1 MSVLPLSL
9 ADATEVA
16 VTVDARRNT
25 HRWDTLRMSSAPIEP
40 GPSETR
46 RDDEDAEL
54 IRRVARGDRDAF
66 GAIYDRYSRP
76 LFSIALRVLNDA
88 REAEDIVHD
97 VFIALWNK
105 AGDFEADRG
114 TAFGWCV
121 TLTRNRAIDRVR
133 ARKRRG
139 ELLTQSAPGDL
150 GYDENQADN
159 ADSGDMLFQKEK
171 AAAIR
176 QALETLPAEQRSA
189 LQLAYFSGLTQQE
202 IAARLRE
209 PLGTVKARIRRGL
222 LRLRELLPQ
231 GL

>member
-1 MSVLPLSL
+1 M
-9 ADATEVA
+9 
-16 VTVDARRNT
+16 
-25 HRWDTLRMSSAPIEP
+25 
-40 GPSETR
+40 
-46 RDDEDAEL
+46 
-54 IRRVARGDRDAF
+54 
-66 GAIYDRYSRP
+66 
-76 LFSIALRVLNDA
+76 LNDA

-176 QALETLPAEQRSA
+176 QAMRGDGRPGVRRIDRLADDHGPADMRWPKGS
-189 LQLAYFSGLTQQE
+189 S
-202 IAARLRE
+202 RH
-209 PLGTVKARIRRGL
+209 RRG
-222 LRLRELLPQ
+222 RYQDRDCVAIDEPAHARFMPREL
-231 GL
+231 

>member
-1 MSVLPLSL
+1 
-9 ADATEVA
+9 
-16 VTVDARRNT
+16 
-25 HRWDTLRMSSAPIEP
+25 MSSAPIEP
-40 GPSETR
+40 DSSDTR
-46 RDDEDAEL
+46 REEEDADL
-54 IRRVARGDRDAF
+54 IKRVARGDRDAF
-66 GAIYDRYSRP
+66 AAIYDRYSRP
-76 LFSIALRVLNDA
+76 LFSIALRVLNDS

-97 VFIALWNK
+97 VFISLWNK

-139 ELLTQSAPGDL
+139 ELLTQSAPADL

-159 ADSGDMLFQKEK
+159 VDSGDMLWQKEK
-171 AAAIR
+171 AIVVR
-176 QALETLPAEQRSA
+176 EALENLPPEQRSA

>member
-1 MSVLPLSL
+1 
-9 ADATEVA
+9 
-16 VTVDARRNT
+16 
-25 HRWDTLRMSSAPIEP
+25 MSSAPIEP
-40 GPSETR
+40 DSSDTR
-46 RDDEDAEL
+46 REGEDADL
-54 IRRVARGDRDAF
+54 IKRVALGDRDAF
-66 GAIYDRYSRP
+66 AAIYDRYSRP
-76 LFSIALRVLNDA
+76 LFSIALRVLNDS

-97 VFIALWNK
+97 VFISLWNK
-105 AGDFEADRG
+105 AGDFEAERG

-139 ELLTQSAPGDL
+139 ELLTQSAPADL

-159 ADSGDMLFQKEK
+159 VDSGDMLWQKEK
-171 AAAIR
+171 AIVVR
-176 QALETLPAEQRSA
+176 EALENLPPEQRSA